1 MTTTRFAP
9 SPTGHL
15 HLGNIRSCFL
25 NWLLAKSNKGKFILR
40 FDDTDTERSEQVYI
54 DGIKSDLEWLGM
66 EYQESYFQSKR
77 IERYN
82 EEFDKLLRLKLVYL
96 CFETS
101 EELEIK
107 KKLQSK
113 SGKAPI
119 YDRSALELTQ
129 LKIDELY
136 NKGLQP
142 YWRFK
147 LSGDIVRWKDLIKGE
162 VEVNLSSQSDPVLKR
177 ADGSFLYHFPSV
189 VDDIDMGVTDI
200 IRGEDHLT
208 NTAIHIEIFK
218 ALESHVPKFGHN
230 PLMLNDDGTKL
241 SKRNFDSISIKTFRE
256 KNYLKESLLAY
267 LHSIGLNHEIVFE
280 DIQNNIFQNFDLSK
294 ISQNLPK
301 LDIEKINYF
310 QKIALRSMDLKNLL
324 LKFKTL
330 PNLNIIEAEWNLIK
344 NNIDTLEDIEL
355 FIMIIRGEKNEAKA
369 SKEFGVIIKDIFSK
383 VDSDLSF
390 EDYIST
396 ITNYS
401 KEISKK
407 DIFMNTRLILTRNL
421 NGPSVKELFNFFGI
435 KALVE
440 KANDS

>member
-1 MTTTRFAP
+1 MTITRFAP

-25 NWLLAKSNKGKFILR
+25 NWILAKSSAGKFILR
-40 FDDTDTERSEQVYI
+40 FDDTDTERSKKIYI
-54 DGIKSDLEWLGM
+54 EGIKSDLEWLGM
-66 EYQESYFQSKR
+66 EYQECYFQSER
-77 IERYN
+77 ISRYN
-82 EEFDKLLRLKLVYL
+82 DEFHKLLKLKLVYP

-101 EELEIK
+101 EELETK

-113 SGKAPI
+113 TNQAPI
-119 YDRSALELTQ
+119 YDRSALDLTQ
-129 LKIDELY
+129 LEIEEFY

-147 LSGDIVRWKDLIKGE
+147 LSGDVIQWKDLIKGE

-177 ADGSFLYHFPSV
+177 VDGSFLYHFPSV
-189 VDDIDMGVTDI
+189 IDDIDMGVTDI
-200 IRGEDHLT
+200 VRGEDHLT

-218 ALESHVPKFGHN
+218 ALESQVPKFGHN

-241 SKRNFDSISIKTFRE
+241 SKRNFDSISIKKFRE

-310 QKIALRSMDLKNLL
+310 QKIALRSMDLENLIL
-324 LKFKTL
+324 NFKTL
-330 PNLNIIEAEWNLIK
+330 SNLNIIETEWNLIK
-344 NNIDTLEDIEL
+344 NNIDTLENIES
-355 FIMIIRGEKNEAKA
+355 FIMIIRGEKNEVKA
-369 SKEFGVIIKDIFSK
+369 SEEFSIIIKNIFSK
-383 VDSDLSF
+383 ADKELSF
-390 EDYIST
+390 EDYITT

-401 KEISKK
+401 KDISKK
-407 DIFMNTRLILTRNL
+407 YIFMNTRLILTGNL
-421 NGPSVKELFNFFGI
+421 NGPSVKELYHFFGI
-435 KALVE
+435 KALLE
-440 KANDS
+440 KVNVS